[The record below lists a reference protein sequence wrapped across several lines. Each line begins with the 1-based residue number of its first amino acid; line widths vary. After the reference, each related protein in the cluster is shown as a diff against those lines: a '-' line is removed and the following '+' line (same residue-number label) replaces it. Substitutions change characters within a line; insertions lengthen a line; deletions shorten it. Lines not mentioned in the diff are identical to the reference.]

1 MNTLGFENLKKRSD
15 FLSVRKANI
24 SIYSKFL
31 IINLKS
37 NKYTYNFRL
46 GLTVSKKQGGAV
58 KRNYIKRVL
67 RAIFIKN
74 CFNVPKNFDY
84 EIIPKKNFNEC
95 TFSSLEEDLLKI
107 LRKIE

>member
-1 MNTLGFENLKKRSD
+1 MNSLGFENLKKRSE
-15 FLSVRKANI
+15 FLSVRKNNI

-31 IINLKS
+31 IINLKN
-37 NKYTYNFRL
+37 NKYNDRFRL